1 MIKTV
6 IFDLGGVLVRTE
18 DPTPRKLLAD
28 RYGISS
34 TQLSDLVYRSESGM
48 QAMVGEI
55 TTAQHWEF
63 IDQKLGLPEGSV
75 AQFEKDFWGGDHLD
89 QVLID
94 FIAGLRSSYQTALL
108 SNAWDNLRHLLE
120 DLWKVDHVF
129 DRIFVSAEIGAAKPD
144 PAIYQFVFQE
154 LEKKPEEI
162 VFVDD
167 FQVNVTAAR
176 ELGMQAI
183 LFRSREQALLE
194 LMDLLDTGS
203 QLRSPEQGI

>member
-18 DPTPRKLLAD
+18 DPAPRKLLAD

-34 TQLSDLVYRSESGM
+34 NQLSDLVYRSESGM
-48 QAMVGEI
+48 KAMVGEI

-63 IDQKLGLPEGSV
+63 IDRELGLPHGSID
-75 AQFEKDFWGGDHLD
+75 QFENEFWGGDHLD
-89 QVLID
+89 RVLID
-94 FIAGLRSSYQTALL
+94 FISGLRSEYQTALL

-120 DLWKVDHVF
+120 DLWRVDHVF

-167 FQVNVTAAR
+167 FEVNVTSAR

-183 LFRSREQALLE
+183 LFRSREQALQE
-194 LMDLLDTGS
+194 LMDVLNTGS
-203 QLRSPEQGI
+203 QLRSPGQGI